1 MGDFFN
7 LAALV
12 HSDRIAKNIERAG
25 DADLFVEVTTAL
37 RQRHAA
43 EWLLD
48 ENNASSII
56 SMLKSRDAVASA
68 ILKELMD
75 SLKNGDKA
83 EFKSRFGGYY
93 SEPLIKQLLAT
104 MRRHRTVLAACA
116 GVLVLAGIIT
126 AMLKLA
132 GVNTPDEP
140 SGTIVEEPVPV
151 WLYVKAHSSRDSVD
165 RIDSCEVSER
175 HLMSILAGWYQEPFI
190 AGVDRFNMELQFHSP
205 DVIIPWRATGPMT
218 HVSQLWAIDSLYYAY
233 FPEQQLAAAFL
244 DAKIVTEKNETI
256 DVSRTMPLLRLAS
269 EKQLNQQVK
278 QVLIADSISFDIP
291 NQDFLAKN
299 AGVRR
304 DLSRSVYG
312 LWLIRQIDDSCA
324 QQLTA
329 GTGLFPY

>member
-1 MGDFFN
+1 M
-7 LAALV
+7 AALV
-12 HSDRIAKNIERAG
+12 HSDPIAKNIERAG
-25 DADLFVEVTTAL
+25 DADLFVEVMTAL

-56 SMLKSRDAVASA
+56 SMLKSRDAVKSA

-93 SEPLIKQLLAT
+93 SEPLIKRLQAT

-190 AGVDRFNMELQFHSP
+190 L
-205 DVIIPWRATGPMT
+205 
-218 HVSQLWAIDSLYYAY
+218 
-233 FPEQQLAAAFL
+233 
-244 DAKIVTEKNETI
+244 
-256 DVSRTMPLLRLAS
+256 
-269 EKQLNQQVK
+269 
-278 QVLIADSISFDIP
+278 
-291 NQDFLAKN
+291 
-299 AGVRR
+299 
-304 DLSRSVYG
+304 
-312 LWLIRQIDDSCA
+312 
-324 QQLTA
+324 
-329 GTGLFPY
+329 